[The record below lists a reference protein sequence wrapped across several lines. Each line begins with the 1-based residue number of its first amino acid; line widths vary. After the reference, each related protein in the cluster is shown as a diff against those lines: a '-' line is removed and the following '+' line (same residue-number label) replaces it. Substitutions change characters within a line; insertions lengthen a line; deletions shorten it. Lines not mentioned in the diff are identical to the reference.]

1 MRSLPTDAELGILQV
16 LWKSGPRTVRE
27 VHDDLQSRSDV
38 GYTTVLKFLQIMT
51 EKGLVRRDT
60 SERAHVYEAAV
71 EERDVQTSMVA
82 ELLDRAFGG
91 SAKKLV
97 LSALSAKQSSPE
109 ELAEI
114 QRLLRD
120 LDPDT

>member
-1 MRSLPTDAELGILQV
+1 MSLLPTDAELGILQI
-16 LWKSGPRTVRE
+16 LWESGPQTVRD
-27 VHDDLQSRSDV
+27 VHNALKGRSDV

-71 EERDVQTSMVA
+71 EENDVQRSMVT

-91 SAKKLV
+91 SATKLV
-97 LSALSAKQSSPE
+97 LSALSAKRSSPD
-109 ELAEI
+109 ELAQI

-120 LDPDT
+120 LDPDS